1 MVRELYTNHRNDGKE
16 EAAIMAGKDLDAVA
30 KGLADESI
38 SRGQALR
45 RIVGALLG
53 GVLAA
58 TPAAAFAEP
67 PTWCFDVCPTV
78 QTDPPTTT
86 CTKAGSE
93 PYCLGFTSREE
104 CERYRIHHYPPE
116 SLAGKC
122 YPSSK
127 L

>member
-1 MVRELYTNHRNDGKE
+1 
-16 EAAIMAGKDLDAVA
+16 MAGKDLDALA

-58 TPAAAFAEP
+58 TPAAAFAAP
-67 PTWCFDVCPTV
+67 PTWCFDSYATVCCDPEGQPFPGGI
-78 QTDPPTTT
+78 QT
-86 CTKAGSE
+86 CGGGEFS
-93 PYCLGFTSREE
+93 SRET
-104 CERYRIHHYPPE
+104 CVRRRQIYPE
-116 SLAGKC
+116 EFTASKC
-122 YPSSK
+122 YPTSR